1 VRLKRNFLFE
11 NSFINLTLSLHKSN
25 LDIKYMDKWV
35 MNSCN
40 ASIQSDWIK
49 LMKKVNQC
57 SDGDDIVDSLVN
69 EIKEGNLT

>member
-1 VRLKRNFLFE
+1 
-11 NSFINLTLSLHKSN
+11 
-25 LDIKYMDKWV
+25 MDKWV